1 MIIVISLIKK
11 HNVGDDTL
19 NFQSNYNYDNSGNR
33 NCNYN
38 NNNNNNDETLRVWK
52 THEQK
57 DDFLLR
63 QIRFTAI
70 ANHC

>member
-38 NNNNNNDETLRVWK
+38 NIIIIIIMTKLCAFGKHTNKK
-52 THEQK
+52 TI
-57 DDFLLR
+57 FY
-63 QIRFTAI
+63 
-70 ANHC
+70 